1 MATTSSISI
10 SQWHKKRR
18 AQCIWIPMHH
28 PAAHL
33 SWLSFYYWNELSL
46 LRGKTELKSLMFVST
61 AILQDCYVP
70 VFRFVYLGLKLPP
83 LKMQADLTDVPV
95 LCQNGY
101 RLKHGQDEHVNL
113 WNRVVTQLFSV
124 TICRHGSAT
133 LDSRSGGN
141 MKVMVTLF
149 FFFNSGAWT
158 AKVAMNC
165 ITALCG
171 T

>member
-1 MATTSSISI
+1 
-10 SQWHKKRR
+10 
-18 AQCIWIPMHH
+18 MHH
-28 PAAHL
+28 PSAHL
-33 SWLSFYYWNELSL
+33 SWFSFL
-46 LRGKTELKSLMFVST
+46 LLKQIISFKGETELNSLIFVS
-61 AILQDCYVP
+61 AEILQDCYVP
-70 VFRFVYLGLKLPP
+70 FFRFVYLGLKLPP
-83 LKMQADLTDVPV
+83 LKMQSDLTDVPV

-149 FFFNSGAWT
+149 FFLILEPGRQ
-158 AKVAMNC
+158 K
-165 ITALCG
+165 
-171 T
+171 